1 MKCKKCGAEFEGK
14 FCPNCGEPAE
24 KPKKK
29 KKILPKVIIGAVILM
44 GIGAVAGGGE
54 DDTTSSGNVTNT
66 AEVQDTAD
74 TASAEEA
81 VAAMSKVELYQALG
95 KESEGNSGYSMSQ
108 KSVDFINA
116 HEDLFPASGLDALT
130 SYVDSEIGYKNISKS
145 PDNYGDQIMV
155 VDNAGV
161 ISINEEKV
169 GDNTFTTFQAYDD
182 AGENYLVYYFGAL
195 PDVFEDDYVK
205 IYGAP
210 LGTTSFDNIG
220 GGTTLAIV
228 LGGSYVEKIPE

>member
-24 KPKKK
+24 RPKKK

-116 HEDLFPASGLDALT
+116 HEELFPASGLDALT
-130 SYVDSEIGYKNISKS
+130 PYVDSEIGYKNISKS

-161 ISINEEKV
+161 ISINEEKGV
-169 GDNTFTTFQAYDD
+169 EQGHI
-182 AGENYLVYYFGAL
+182 AL
-195 PDVFEDDYVK
+195 KVNEVNKRHIIHNADVHLEITGQLNKPSTVR
-205 IYGAP
+205 
-210 LGTTSFDNIG
+210 
-220 GGTTLAIV
+220 
-228 LGGSYVEKIPE
+228 